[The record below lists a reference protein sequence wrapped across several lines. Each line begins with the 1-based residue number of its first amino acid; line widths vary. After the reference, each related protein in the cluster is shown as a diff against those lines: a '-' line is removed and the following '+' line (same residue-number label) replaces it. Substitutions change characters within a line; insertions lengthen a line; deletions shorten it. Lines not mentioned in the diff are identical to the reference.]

1 MATKKTTDSED
12 EYFAKLEKL
21 KKDELRLKLEAEEK
35 KKAGESKPKA
45 SIKGSMKC
53 PKCDTRLATVTHKG
67 VEIDRCENCNG
78 IFLDDGELEMLAG
91 APSSGGFFR
100 GFLKSLKKGT

>member
-1 MATKKTTDSED
+1 MATRKTTDSED
-12 EYFAKLEKL
+12 EYFAKLEKQ
-21 KKDELRLKLEAEEK
+21 KKDELRAKLEAEEK
-35 KKAGESKPKA
+35 SKAGATRAKA
-45 SIKGSMKC
+45 MNGTMKC
-53 PKCDTRLATVTHKG
+53 PKCDTRLATVAYKG
-67 VEIDRCENCNG
+67 VEIDRCESCRG